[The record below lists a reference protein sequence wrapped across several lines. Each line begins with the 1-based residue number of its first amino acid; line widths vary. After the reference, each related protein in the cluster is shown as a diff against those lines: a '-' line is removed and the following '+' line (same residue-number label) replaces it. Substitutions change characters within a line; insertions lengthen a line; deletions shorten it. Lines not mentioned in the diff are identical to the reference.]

1 MAFRC
6 HPGAAGSVD
15 RDLRFR
21 QEGPQ
26 EQGIRDDT
34 DIGADADKGDLPD
47 LFPILIRRPEDFPEA
62 GGAEG
67 GFVDRFFLPQRFQ
80 FGADFPPLLPRMQ
93 WGTGSAFPSRDSR

>member
-1 MAFRC
+1 MAFRR

-34 DIGADADKGDLPD
+34 DIGADADNGDLPD
-47 LFPILIRRPEDFPEA
+47 LFPILIRRPEDFRRRA
-62 GGAEG
+62 RRILQLGNR
-67 GFVDRFFLPQRFQ
+67 VD
-80 FGADFPPLLPRMQ
+80 
-93 WGTGSAFPSRDSR
+93 